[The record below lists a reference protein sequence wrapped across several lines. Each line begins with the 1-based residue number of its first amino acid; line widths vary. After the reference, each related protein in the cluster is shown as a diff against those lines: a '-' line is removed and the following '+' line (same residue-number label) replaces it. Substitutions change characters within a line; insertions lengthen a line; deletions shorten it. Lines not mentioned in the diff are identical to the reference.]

1 MKKYFTYLAITA
13 FVFTSCDPEF
23 NDSVED
29 GDLYSTGEADFT
41 NFVSVGNSLT
51 AGFADNALYIEGQE
65 NSFPNIMA
73 KQFELL
79 GGGDFVQPLM
89 NDNLGGLLLGGNQIM
104 DTRLVLGVDEE
115 GNPGPRNIS
124 GTPTTEITNSVYG
137 GQMNNFGVPG
147 AKSFHLVAPGYGNVA
162 GVQAGAANPYF
173 VRFASSN
180 ETTVLGDAMEQN
192 PSFFSLWIGNN
203 DILGYATA
211 GGAGVNQ
218 QGNLDPTTY
227 GGNDITDINVF
238 GSVYSNLT
246 ETLASSTS
254 GGVVF
259 NIPDVTTIPF
269 FTTVPHNPVPLSED
283 LAVILN
289 ANFQGYNEQILP
301 GLVQLGVISEEEM
314 ALRQISFSAG
324 QGNAVTMIDEDLT
337 DLTQILQ
344 GPPFNLDPQTA
355 ALLGQLRQANETD
368 LVVLTAASFIGSPVP
383 GGGSTA
389 VNGVSVPLAD
399 QWVLTASEQAEV
411 EQARVAYNSII
422 QSLANEYDL
431 AFVDVAMLLQEVE
444 EGLPTDSGVLTS
456 EFAAGGA
463 FSLDGVHLTPRGYAV
478 VANRAIDAI
487 NEKYNSSV
495 PRVNPGDFRT
505 IQPSNN

>member
-1 MKKYFTYLAITA
+1 MKKYIKYLALA
-13 FVFTSCDPEF
+13 SLVFTSCDPEF

-29 GDLYSTGEADFT
+29 GDFYTAGEADFS

-51 AGFADNALYIEGQE
+51 AGFADNALYIEGQK

-73 KQFELL
+73 KQFKRV

-89 NDNLGGLLLGGNQIM
+89 SDNLGGLLLGGNQIM
-104 DTRLVLGVDEE
+104 DTRLVLGVDAE

-162 GVQAGAANPYF
+162 GVPVGVANPYF
-173 VRFASSN
+173 VRFASSD
-180 ETTVLGDAMEQN
+180 EATVIGDAMEQN

-203 DILGYATA
+203 DILGYATS
-211 GGAGVNQ
+211 GGVGINQ

-238 GSVYSNLT
+238 GSVYSDLI
-246 ETLASSTS
+246 ETLASNTS
-254 GGVVF
+254 GGVVY
-259 NIPDVTTIPF
+259 NIPDVTNIPF
-269 FTTVPHNPVPLSED
+269 FTTVPTNPLPLDETT
-283 LAVILN
+283 VTILN
-289 ANFQGYNEQILP
+289 ATFEAYNEQILP
-301 GLVQLGVISEEEM
+301 GLQQQGVISEEEV
-314 ALRQISFSAG
+314 ALRQVNFQPG
-324 QGNAVTMIDEDLT
+324 PGNAVTIVDEDLT
-337 DLTQILQ
+337 DLTDILQ
-344 GPPFNLDPQTA
+344 GAPFNLSAQQAQT
-355 ALLGQLRQANETD
+355 LGQLRQANETD
-368 LVVLTAASFIGSPVP
+368 LIVLPASNFIGSQVE
-383 GGGSTA
+383 GGGVSA
-389 VNGVSVPLAD
+389 INGVSVPLGD
-399 QWVLTASEQAEV
+399 EWVLTASEQAEIN
-411 EQARVAYNSII
+411 QARVAFNGII
-422 QSLANEYDL
+422 QSLASQHNV
-431 AFVDVAMLLQEVE
+431 AFVDVDMLLQEVA

-487 NEKYNSSV
+487 NEKYGSSV

-505 IQPSNN
+505 VQPSDN

>member
-51 AGFADNALYIEGQE
+51 AGFADGALYIEGQE

-89 NDNLGGLLLGGNQIM
+89 NDNLGGLLLGGNQIT
-104 DTRLVLGVDEE
+104 DTRLVLGNDTL
-115 GNPGPRNIS
+115 PRNIS
-124 GTPTTEITNSVYG
+124 GMPTTEITNSVYG

-211 GGAGVNQ
+211 GGDESKDQ
-218 QGNLDPTTY
+218 ITEISQF
-227 GGNDITDINVF
+227 NDALSI
-238 GSVYSNLT
+238 LT

-301 GLVQLGVISEEEM
+301 GLVQQGVISEEEM

-368 LVVLTAASFIGSPVP
+368 LVVLPAASFIGSPVP